1 MRLNFSC
8 SFEKA
13 EEAVMP
19 WGTPVTARLLTAVMF
34 AGVIGG
40 LLLSNQLDLRVE
52 PLQVQASRTTPAS
65 PEMMQLLRDEHDLVA
80 DMVKAQLAGVKA
92 QLAGSGS
99 SFDSQ
104 PIAATK
110 RRQVIAMR

>member
-1 MRLNFSC
+1 LNFNR
-8 SFEKA
+8 SFKKA

-19 WGTPVTARLLTAVMF
+19 WGTPVTARLRTAVMF

-40 LLLSNQLDLRVE
+40 LLLSNQWDLRVE
-52 PLQVQASRTTPAS
+52 PLQVQASRATPAS

-80 DMVKAQLAGVKA
+80 DMVKA

>member
-1 MRLNFSC
+1 
-8 SFEKA
+8 
-13 EEAVMP
+13 MP
-19 WGTPVTARLLTAVMF
+19 WNGPVVARLLIAAVF
-34 AGVIGG
+34 ASAVGA
-40 LLLSNQLDLRVE
+40 LPLSNQLNLRLN
-52 PLQVQASRTTPAS
+52 PLQVGASQATPAS

-80 DMVKAQLAGVKA
+80 VMVKA

>member
-1 MRLNFSC
+1 VRLNFTR

-19 WGTPVTARLLTAVMF
+19 WDTPVTARLLTAVMF

-40 LLLSNQLDLRVE
+40 LLLSNQWNLRVE
-52 PLQVQASRTTPAS
+52 PLQVQASRATPAS
-65 PEMMQLLRDEHDLVA
+65 PEMMRLLRDEHDLVA
-80 DMVKAQLAGVKA
+80 QMVKAQ
-92 QLAGSGS
+92 
-99 SFDSQ
+99 F
-104 PIAATK
+104 AATK

>member
-1 MRLNFSC
+1 
-8 SFEKA
+8 
-13 EEAVMP
+13 MP
-19 WGTPVTARLLTAVMF
+19 WYGPVVARLLIAVMF
-34 AGVIGG
+34 ASAVGA
-40 LLLSNQLDLRVE
+40 LSLSNHLNLRVE
-52 PLQVQASRTTPAS
+52 PLQVEASRATPAS
-65 PEMMQLLRDEHDLVA
+65 PEMMRLLRDEHDLVA
-80 DMVKAQLAGVKA
+80 DMVNA